1 MRTDGADAQPGEAGE
16 IWLKTD
22 SMMLGYLDDP
32 AATRAAFAPNGWY
45 RTGDVARID
54 QDGYLF
60 LVDRLKDMIV
70 TGGENV
76 YSKEVEDVLGAHPDV
91 IDAAVVGIPHPEWGE
106 TVVAH
111 VVVRAG
117 AARDAGTLRA
127 FCAERLAAY
136 KVPRE
141 VVFADALPRTPTG
154 KLQKFLLRRRDG

>member
-1 MRTDGADAQPGEAGE
+1 
-16 IWLKTD
+16 
-22 SMMLGYLDDP
+22 
-32 AATRAAFAPNGWY
+32 
-45 RTGDVARID
+45 
-54 QDGYLF
+54 
-60 LVDRLKDMIV
+60 MIV

-117 AARDAGTLRA
+117 AARDADTLRA